1 MKFTIPANAPAKPFH
16 KHWQFCIGS
25 GHAAMAMRTDY
36 CEQLKQIHDELGIER
51 VRFHGIFSDDMHTYD
66 TMSTVM
72 PMPGSEQVPFY
83 ENSFRLPGLVYDNVL
98 KAGMKPFVELSFM
111 PSPMAKRPT
120 RGTFYWKPCI
130 APPKDEAQWQAY
142 IQKFVRFLLN
152 RYGKEEVETWFF
164 EVWNEPDL
172 KTPFFDGTQED
183 YFRLYEITA
192 KAVKAVDDKLKVGGP
207 ATSNSKWVAAFVD
220 YCKVHDAPVDFIT
233 THQYAGDPISEVCD
247 QKDADHMKDTAEI
260 QAEYKVDFAQL
271 FAGLKPEDGL
281 LPMFRRTMPDNT
293 ETDDL
298 NRDLLR
304 DAAEQ
309 VQKQADGL
317 PVYYTEWN
325 GCATFGAP
333 GNDTRKVAAYDV
345 RAALSA
351 EDFID
356 GSSIWC
362 FSDIFEEIH
371 PFPEEFHGGYGLVT
385 QHGIAK
391 PLFHALRLLGQAGDK
406 RLELPGALDGEVSV
420 AAFRDAADTQLT
432 VLATKQNLH
441 HFAGQ
446 STPATPVEI
455 EVELD
460 AKPQSVQLCRID
472 EEHGNPLKCW
482 QAMGEPEDMTPA
494 QVQQV
499 MDESAVDYAP
509 APYEYADGK
518 LTVKTELVTND
529 LAFIRIVK

>member
-1 MKFTIPANAPAKPFH
+1 M
-16 KHWQFCIGS
+16 
-25 GHAAMAMRTDY
+25 
-36 CEQLKQIHDELGIER
+36 
-51 VRFHGIFSDDMHTYD
+51 
-66 TMSTVM
+66 
-72 PMPGSEQVPFY
+72 
-83 ENSFRLPGLVYDNVL
+83 
-98 KAGMKPFVELSFM
+98 
-111 PSPMAKRPT
+111 
-120 RGTFYWKPCI
+120 
-130 APPKDEAQWQAY
+130 
-142 IQKFVRFLLN
+142 
-152 RYGKEEVETWFF
+152 
-164 EVWNEPDL
+164 
-172 KTPFFDGTQED
+172 
-183 YFRLYEITA
+183 
-192 KAVKAVDDKLKVGGP
+192 
-207 ATSNSKWVAAFVD
+207 
-220 YCKVHDAPVDFIT
+220 
-233 THQYAGDPISEVCD
+233 
-247 QKDADHMKDTAEI
+247 
-260 QAEYKVDFAQL
+260 
-271 FAGLKPEDGL
+271 

-325 GCATFGAP
+325 GCATFGAR
-333 GNDTRKVAAYDV
+333 GNDTRKIAAYDV

-351 EDFID
+351 EDSID

-362 FSDIFEEIH
+362 FSDIFEELH

-499 MDESAVDYAP
+499 IDESAVDYAP